1 MQLIAV
7 EGNIGSGKS
16 TMLPKLAE
24 EIGFKFVQEPVDDPR
39 FLELLNQF
47 TKNPNDTSKRL
58 AFQQYITERRA
69 NLLNGVPDGNYLIER
84 SLYSDLVF
92 SQVNM
97 LGMERP
103 DGAYLSY
110 YYDIKDRLKDYPQV
124 DAVVYL
130 KTSPLV
136 CHKRMTERGREEEKG
151 TPLAYLADISHFH
164 DACLPQICREYGAG
178 FLRFEWDY
186 YGAEGGGIKGIA
198 DKLRRRHHV

>member
-1 MQLIAV
+1 MKLIAV

-16 TMLPKLAE
+16 TVLPQLAQ
-24 EIGFKFVQEPVDDPR
+24 EIGFEFIQEPVDDPK
-39 FLELLNQF
+39 FLELLEGF
-47 TKNPNDTSKRL
+47 TKNPSSTSKRL
-58 AFQQYITERRA
+58 EFQQYITSRRA
-69 NLLNGVPDGNYLIER
+69 DLLKDIPDGNYIIER

-130 KTSPLV
+130 KTSPLI
-136 CHKRMTERGREEEKG
+136 CHKRMQERGREEEKG
-151 TPLAYLADISHFH
+151 TPLIYLADVSRFH
-164 DACLPQICREYGAG
+164 DACLPQICREYGAD
-178 FLRFEWDY
+178 FMRFEWDCF
-186 YGAEGGGIKGIA
+186 GAEWGGIKGVA
-198 DKLRRRHHV
+198 EKLRRRGYA